1 MRQRDPLQQGTTG
14 MPKLRT
20 FLLRATFVATILAA
34 TIAVAADEAP
44 APAQPNVEESTLTKV
59 GQTAPL
65 FSVPTLG
72 GTDFVLADHKG
83 QVVLVNWFATW
94 CGPCKAE
101 MPALKGRVWEK
112 FGTNPAFAMVS
123 VSRGEDAAKVGPFV
137 KERGLPWTIGLDAGK
152 AAYGLYA
159 AAYIPRNYVIGRDGR
174 IVYQSEGFTE
184 EEFAAM
190 IAVIE
195 KELAAR

>member
-1 MRQRDPLQQGTTG
+1 
-14 MPKLRT
+14 MPKLRN
-20 FLLRATFVATILAA
+20 FLLRATAAATILAA
-34 TIAVAADEAP
+34 TVAVAADEPAAAP
-44 APAQPNVEESTLTKV
+44 AKPAEPTVEESTLTKT
-59 GQTAPL
+59 GQPAPL
-65 FSVPTLG
+65 FTVPTLG

>member
-1 MRQRDPLQQGTTG
+1 
-14 MPKLRT
+14 MPRALIRSAGIAV
-20 FLLRATFVATILAA
+20 FAFGALLSLAA
-34 TIAVAADEAP
+34 RADDAP
-44 APAQPNVEESTLTKV
+44 APAAAPAKPAEPTVEESTLTKV

-65 FSVPTLG
+65 FTVPTLG
-72 GTDFVLADHKG
+72 GADFVLADHKG

-101 MPALKGRVWEK
+101 MPALKSRIWEK

-123 VSRGEDAAKVGPFV
+123 VARGEDAAKVGPFA
-137 KERGLPWTIGLDAGK
+137 KERGLAWTVGLDAPK
-152 AAYGLYA
+152 TAYGLYA
-159 AAYIPRNYVIGRDGR
+159 GAYIPRNYVIGRDGR
-174 IVYQSEGFTE
+174 ILYQSEGFTE

-190 IAVIE
+190 VAVIE

>member
-1 MRQRDPLQQGTTG
+1 M
-14 MPKLRT
+14 RT
-20 FLLRATFVATILAA
+20 FIIRVTAMASFLMAAVAF
-34 TIAVAADEAP
+34 AADEPAAAP
-44 APAQPNVEESTLTKV
+44 AKPAEPTPEESTLTKV
-59 GQTAPL
+59 GQAAPL
-65 FSVPTLG
+65 FTVPTLG
-72 GTDFVLADHKG
+72 GADFVLADHKG

-152 AAYGLYA
+152 TAYGLYA

-174 IVYQSEGFTE
+174 IVYQSEGFE
-184 EEFAAM
+184 EAEFAAM

>member
-1 MRQRDPLQQGTTG
+1 
-14 MPKLRT
+14 MPKLRN
-20 FLLRATFVATILAA
+20 FLLRVTAAATILAA
-34 TIAVAADEAP
+34 TVAVAADEPAAAP
-44 APAQPNVEESTLTKV
+44 AKPAEPTVEESTLTKT
-59 GQTAPL
+59 GQPAPL
-65 FSVPTLG
+65 FTVPTLG

-137 KERGLPWTIGLDAGK
+137 KERGLQWTIGLDAGK

>member
-1 MRQRDPLQQGTTG
+1 
-14 MPKLRT
+14 MPKLRN
-20 FLLRATFVATILAA
+20 FLLRATAAATILAA
-34 TIAVAADEAP
+34 TVAVAADAP
-44 APAQPNVEESTLTKV
+44 AAAPAKPAEPTVEESTLTKT
-59 GQTAPL
+59 GQPAPL
-65 FSVPTLG
+65 FTVPTLG

>member
-1 MRQRDPLQQGTTG
+1 
-14 MPKLRT
+14 MPKLRN
-20 FLLRATFVATILAA
+20 FLLRATAAATILAA
-34 TIAVAADEAP
+34 TVAVAADEPAAAP
-44 APAQPNVEESTLTKV
+44 AKPAEPTVEESTLTKT
-59 GQTAPL
+59 GQPAPL
-65 FSVPTLG
+65 FTVPTLG

-137 KERGLPWTIGLDAGK
+137 KERGLQWTIGLDAGK

>member
-1 MRQRDPLQQGTTG
+1 
-14 MPKLRT
+14 MPKLRN
-20 FLLRATFVATILAA
+20 FLLRATAAATILAA
-34 TIAVAADEAP
+34 TVAVAADEPAAAP
-44 APAQPNVEESTLTKV
+44 AKPAEPTVEESTLTKT
-59 GQTAPL
+59 GQPAPL
-65 FSVPTLG
+65 FTVPTLG

-137 KERGLPWTIGLDAGK
+137 KDRGLPWTIGLDAGK